1 MYQARMTEAAPP
13 TLGRRERKKRAMR
26 ANILATATRLF
37 SEHGY
42 HETTVGQIADE
53 LDISSATFF
62 NYFGSKD
69 AIIKELADDAVA
81 KLEARLDEL
90 ANAKAETASLID
102 KFGPKS
108 ESTRSSRDLSRS
120 LSIEIFRVILA
131 SPESQQVLARMERAI
146 TRVLVHSQDLGEA
159 RTDMDSEHI
168 ARVVAHM
175 LLGAITAWLIDPSD
189 TLEQRMDD
197 TIVFM
202 RRTIAANERAMGN
215 AREYTRRR

>member
-1 MYQARMTEAAPP
+1 MTEAAQN
-13 TLGRRERKKRAMR
+13 LGRRERKKRAMR

-69 AIIKELADDAVA
+69 AVIKELADEAVA
-81 KLEARLDEL
+81 HLEALLDEL
-90 ANAKAETASLID
+90 ANAPNETVSIVDAH
-102 KFGPKS
+102 FGPKGTAKKPGL
-108 ESTRSSRDLSRS
+108 EVSRS
-120 LSIEIFRVILA
+120 LSIEIFRVVLS

-146 TRVLVHSQDLGEA
+146 TRVLAHSQDLGEA
-159 RTDMDSEHI
+159 RMDMDAEHM

-175 LLGAITAWLIDPSD
+175 ILGAVTAWLIDPSE
-189 TLEQRMDD
+189 TLEQRMAD
-197 TIVFM
+197 TVVFM
-202 RRTIAANERAMGN
+202 RRTIAATEQAMGS
-215 AREYTRRR
+215 ARQYQRRR

>member
-1 MYQARMTEAAPP
+1 MTEAAP

-81 KLEARLDEL
+81 ELEALLDEL
-90 ANAKAETASLID
+90 ASAPTETVSIVDAH
-102 KFGPKS
+102 FGPEGKGLHAD
-108 ESTRSSRDLSRS
+108 RNISRS
-120 LSIEIFRVILA
+120 LSIEIFRVVLA
-131 SPESQQVLARMERAI
+131 SPESQHVLERMERAVA
-146 TRVLVHSQDLGEA
+146 RVLAHNQDLGEA
-159 RTDMDSEHI
+159 RKDMDPEHI
-168 ARVVAHM
+168 ARVIGHM
-175 LLGAITAWLIDPSD
+175 ALGALTAWLIDPNE
-189 TLEQRMDD
+189 TLEQRMTD

-202 RRTIAANERAMGN
+202 RRTIAANEQAMGS
-215 AREYTRRR
+215 AREYQRRR